1 MKENVLEQ
9 KAYQFALRTI
19 NLYRYLVSKKEYI
32 LSKQI
37 LRAGTSIGANLEEA
51 LGGSSKRDFLAK
63 ITICYKEAREVHFWI
78 RLLRDGMYVSDKQAK
93 SMLSDCEELLKL
105 LTAIQK
111 TLKSKR

>member
-9 KAYQFALRTI
+9 KVYQFALRI
-19 NLYRYLVSKKEYI
+19 VNLYRYLVTKNEYA
-32 LSKQI
+32 LSKQM

-63 ITICYKEAREVHFWI
+63 ITICYKEAREVHFWL
-78 RLLRDGMYVSDKQAK
+78 RLLHDGHYISDKQAN
-93 SMLSDCEELLKL
+93 SMLSDCEELLKI

-111 TLKSKR
+111 TLKSRR